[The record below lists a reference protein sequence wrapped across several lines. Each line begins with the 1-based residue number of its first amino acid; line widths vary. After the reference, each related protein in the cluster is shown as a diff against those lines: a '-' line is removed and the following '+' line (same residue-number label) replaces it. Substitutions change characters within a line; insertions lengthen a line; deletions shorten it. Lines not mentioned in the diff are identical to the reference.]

1 MPSFY
6 LRTRWAESSD
16 SQIRFYPVRFSN
28 NWSACI
34 HSLQVT
40 MKTNLLA
47 DLKQTDGF
55 MKLKCKN
62 MRVNPSLMS
71 QRDDTG
77 LLSNRSDRCVRY
89 RVDIV
94 KNLKVTEVSNTGIDV
109 VPMQVPS
116 PVQTSIPVPDVP
128 VLMLYRTCR
137 SVPCRYWCCTENTEV
152 HGIGMKVCTGTGGI
166 GIYIVS
172 NLPRRPV
179 PVIPVVYKA
188 RYVPHRTHPWKIKWG
203 GEINTSYKTKMIIL
217 V

>member
-1 MPSFY
+1 
-6 LRTRWAESSD
+6 
-16 SQIRFYPVRFSN
+16 
-28 NWSACI
+28 
-34 HSLQVT
+34 

-109 VPMQVPS
+109 VPIQVPS
-116 PVQTSIPVPDVP
+116 PVQASIPVPDVS

-137 SVPCRYWCCTENTEV
+137 GAPCRY
-152 HGIGMKVCTGTGGI
+152 
-166 GIYIVS
+166 
-172 NLPRRPV
+172 
-179 PVIPVVYKA
+179 
-188 RYVPHRTHPWKIKWG
+188 
-203 GEINTSYKTKMIIL
+203 
-217 V
+217 